1 MFGADHK
8 SALLHLH
15 FQVTVMYRLIKT
27 ELNVSKLFRFSLFW
41 MDPLSRL
48 SDEKF
53 KSMAFVLKYCRTSM
67 DESFTVGNLYSLL
80 SSYKTRY
87 LYSHIFMIVEAGLL
101 Y

>member
-80 SSYKTRY
+80 SSYKIISIIPDIYIAIY
-87 LYSHIFMIVEAGLL
+87 L
-101 Y
+101 